1 MKNYFISTN
10 AACYDDFL
18 KYYLNREFLKQMS
31 ADNSSNPKYNNI
43 HGPFGKQVVTAP
55 YKKYEMSDNTA
66 FKFPFNSWTKAQ
78 INAFSD
84 DAAFMADVA
93 TKQRFISFGI
103 PSTTT
108 QDLRPGWTAA
118 DLDIVG
124 DWSASET
131 FGKLSLDFLARK
143 RPVPAVEVKGVAFGV
158 QGDEGSTIWS
168 PKGDVSLYN
177 KIAGASTDNKF
188 IFVDF
193 NNLYSEH
200 FDTYWS
206 RVEACNS
213 GWNDTTKAE
222 NKDQT
227 RLLLG
232 CSMYT
237 AEDKESD
244 GSTTTN
250 TIKNYPLGYP
260 TYVDGVKNDR
270 VHVLEIDKLLDK
282 DSKTMT
288 DLATFMGISV
298 SDDATNV
305 IDTFLNDI
313 K

>member
-31 ADNSSNPKYNNI
+31 VDNISDPKYNNI
-43 HGPFGKQVVTAP
+43 HAPFGKQVVTAP
-55 YKKYEMSDNTA
+55 YKKYELSDNTE
-66 FKFPFNSWTKAQ
+66 FKYPFNSYTKAE
-78 INAFSD
+78 INGFSD
-84 DAAFMADVA
+84 SAAFMADIA

-103 PSTTT
+103 PNTTT
-108 QDLRPGWTAA
+108 NQLRPNWTAG
-118 DLDIVG
+118 DLGLVN
-124 DWSASET
+124 WSASET
-131 FGKLSLDFLARK
+131 FGALSHAFLARK
-143 RPVPAVEVKGVAFGV
+143 RPVPAVEAKGIAFGV

-168 PKGDVSLYN
+168 PKGDTTLYN
-177 KIAGASTDNKF
+177 TIRDASTDNKF

-193 NNLYSEH
+193 NNVYSRH

-206 RVEACNS
+206 RIEACNT

-227 RLLLG
+227 RMLMG

-237 AEDKESD
+237 AEDKEPD
-244 GSTTTN
+244 GSTTVN

-270 VHVLEIDKLLDK
+270 AHVLEIDKLLDK

-288 DLATFMGISV
+288 DLATFMGITV

-305 IDTFLNDI
+305 IDTFLDDI